1 MAPNYRLRRA
11 GRVTVSYVILI
22 GAALLTLTPLAYAF
36 FASFKSQRELLS
48 SGSQLLPE
56 QWTFE
61 NYERVWEVG
70 DFAQY
75 FANSVLVAV
84 GVVILNVL
92 GSAMLG
98 YLLARRLVIGSR
110 AIEITFGAVLFLGVG
125 TATLYP
131 RFIIAQQLGLDNL
144 WGVILVEVSGIAV
157 IHTFLVRAFA
167 QTLPQE
173 IEDAA
178 KVDGAGLW
186 RTFWGIVFPLLRP
199 IVVTIL
205 ILSFQMAWNNFQIP
219 YVFTLGDAA
228 QRTLVVGVYALRAT
242 DEGLQAYDLML
253 AGAMVIVVP
262 IVIIFLCLQRYFIR
276 GLVEGGVKG

>member
-1 MAPNYRLRRA
+1 MTPHRLRR
-11 GRVTVSYVILI
+11 GVRVGLSYLVL
-22 GAALLTLTPLAYAF
+22 GVAALLTLTPLLYAF
-36 FASFKSQRELLS
+36 FASFKTQKELLS
-48 SGSQLLPE
+48 TGSQLLPTE
-56 QWTFE
+56 WTFE
-61 NYERVWEVG
+61 NYEKVWAVG
-70 DFAQY
+70 NFAQY
-75 FANSVLVAV
+75 FANSLFVAL

-98 YLLARRLVIGSR
+98 YLLARKLVFGSR
-110 AIEITFGAVLFLGVG
+110 VIEIVFGAVLFLGVG

-131 RFIIAQQLGLDNL
+131 RFVIAQELGLDNL

-167 QTLPQE
+167 QTIPAE

-178 KVDGAGLW
+178 RVDGAGLW
-186 RTFWGIVFPLLRP
+186 RTFWAIVFPLLRP

-219 YVFTLGDAA
+219 FVFTLGDVA

-253 AGAMVIVVP
+253 AGAMVIVIP
-262 IVIIFLCLQRYFIR
+262 IVVIFLFLQRYFIR